1 MKRLIFVI
9 LLLAQVQPCV
19 ALVYERFE
27 QDGKMGIRDDQGHV
41 VVPAAFDAL
50 GWSDGS
56 FSLAGDITGYR
67 QGSRWGLLNLRKEFI
82 TKAEYLS
89 ITAAGAA
96 YVRVSREVS
105 VTSIKVGCLD
115 LKGAV
120 VIPLVYDDVVIHDL
134 RAIVMIKDGAQY
146 KYGLTDLS
154 NRMVLPVAY
163 RQITPL
169 GSLRYAVKNLSGK
182 TALFSESGKWITD
195 FDIDSLSSF
204 RNDLAILYKG
214 LYRGVMDRT
223 GELRT
228 KPIYRDVRWNDAGE
242 VQLRKPPAW
251 KIIDQQQRELHRAEA
266 DELEPVGV
274 NRFRLGLN
282 GKQGLVDSTFRT
294 LVPAIYDYIGP
305 VRNELFV
312 VGDRKKYGLMRTDQ
326 SVVLPTLYDTLIREG
341 HLLRVRRTEVGQT
354 QWHLY
359 DTVGVQKTKSPY
371 DRLDAPVNGL
381 RPALRKGYAG
391 AIDASGTERIA
402 CVYDSLLE
410 ISNTDLAVKFKG
422 LYGIISRDDVWKL
435 VPQPYPV
442 RLVSEDRYIEV
453 QGSLQFLK
461 DFGGQ
466 IIYFTDRS
474 LTVHPDYLEEK
485 SPEGLDKLVNYNGQ
499 QIETVPVQPDATA
512 GAKESEGL
520 ILVKRDG
527 KYGFVDS
534 RGRLRIANRYEA
546 AGDFHEG
553 LAPVRLLGKWGF
565 IDPSDQIII
574 QPVYNRPASFM
585 NGLAVVARNGKEGI
599 IDRTGGIRLE
609 LRYDSIRVHDHK
621 SFILFQQGLRGL
633 ADSQGRI
640 LLEPR
645 FESLV
650 PIDGERVI
658 VSQQGRFGLLSREGM
673 SLFPMRYASLRYQ
686 PFTETFFAKESYD
699 WENLDEK

>member
-9 LLLAQVQPCV
+9 LLLAQYPTCV

-56 FSLAGDITGYR
+56 FSLTGEITGYR
-67 QGSRWGLLNLRKEFI
+67 QGARWGLLNLRKEFI

-89 ITAAGAA
+89 LTAAGAA
-96 YVRVSREVS
+96 HVRVSREVS
-105 VTSIKVGCLD
+105 PTSIKVGCLD

-120 VIPLVYDDVVIHDL
+120 VIPLVYDDVVIQDL
-134 RAIVMIKDGAQY
+134 RAIVMIKDGTQY
-146 KYGLTDLS
+146 KYGLVDLTH
-154 NRMVLPVAY
+154 RIVLPVAY

-169 GSLRYAVKNLSGK
+169 GSLRYAVKNFPGK

-223 GELRT
+223 GELRA
-228 KPIYRDVRWNDAGE
+228 KPIYRDVRWNDTGE
-242 VQLRKPPAW
+242 VQLRKSPAW
-251 KIIDQQQRELHRAEA
+251 KIIDQRQRELHRAEA

-294 LVPAIYDYIGP
+294 LVPAAYDYIGT

-312 VGDRKKYGLMRTDQ
+312 VGEKKKYGLMRTDQ
-326 SVVLPTLYDTLIREG
+326 SLVLPILFDTLIREG

-359 DTVGVQKTKSPY
+359 DTVGVQKTKSAY
-371 DRLDAPVNGL
+371 DHLASPVNGL
-381 RPALRKGYAG
+381 RPALRKGYVG

-410 ISNTDLAVKFKG
+410 ISDTGLAVKFKG
-422 LYGIISRDDVWKL
+422 LYGIVSRDDVWKL
-435 VPQPYPV
+435 APQPYPV
-442 RLVSEDRYIEV
+442 RLVSEDRYLEV
-453 QGSLQFLK
+453 QGSLTFLK
-461 DFGGQ
+461 DFAGQ

-474 LTVHPDYLEEK
+474 LTIHPNYLEEK
-485 SPEGLDKLVNYNGQ
+485 SPEGPEKLVNLNGQ
-499 QIETVPVQPDATA
+499 QIETVPVQPYATA
-512 GAKESEGL
+512 EAKESEGL
-520 ILVKRDG
+520 TLVKRDG

-574 QPVYNRPASFM
+574 QPVYDRPSSFIH
-585 NGLAVVARNGKEGI
+585 GIAVVARNGKEGI
-599 IDRTGGIRLE
+599 IDRNGSIRLE
-609 LRYDSIRVHDHK
+609 LRYDSIRVYDQK
-621 SFILFQQGLRGL
+621 SFVLYQQGLRGL

-645 FESLV
+645 FESLL

-658 VSQQGRFGLLSREGM
+658 VSQQGRYGLLTRDGM

-686 PFTETFFAKESYD
+686 PFTETFFVKEPYD
-699 WENLDEK
+699 WENLVDK